1 MFISWQTHD
10 GIQIS
15 VHSVIEATKYL
26 VAQGIEFALKERF
39 NQDCAENILDARE
52 VLDLR
57 MTIHQ

>member
-1 MFISWQTHD
+1 MFISWQTYH